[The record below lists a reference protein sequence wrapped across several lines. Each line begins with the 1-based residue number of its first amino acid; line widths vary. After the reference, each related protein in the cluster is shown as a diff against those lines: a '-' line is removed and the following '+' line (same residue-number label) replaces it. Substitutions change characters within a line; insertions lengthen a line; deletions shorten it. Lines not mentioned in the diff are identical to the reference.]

1 MKYSA
6 FCILVLTISEP
17 LLVHSVNRVLLMIPQ
32 QTRRM
37 GPPPWQSPLPRS
49 RKSYASEVHYHK
61 YHGPPVHYHSK
72 KSVYGSSSF
81 PHGGDDFDQGYEHV
95 NHVNIPYGKGIS
107 HAVSYGKGYIPY
119 DRIKG
124 SVSFNRERNPSS
136 QEHKYTSESEYS
148 SPSFSSPDAQY
159 SPSSYESP
167 QQETFFPDA
176 ETALN
181 YNGRQSDRKR
191 LYSSRSIEKDLVTN
205 NPIDLGAAT
214 NKDQILLLQQ
224 KATDLYKNIVS
235 QPQGGVLLP
244 SGIPSATIGGSKEG
258 IVLRDTI
265 ALGEY
270 QQKLQEMTKSWPQFL
285 SNAATTLGNSY
296 QNQQVSGSYSTAG
309 STTPAFSGWSVNFA
323 QPKQGYDV
331 KEDTMEPPVDFRNM
345 PIQSSPYHTFPVPMN
360 VVLPAPTQAVHG

>member
-1 MKYSA
+1 M
-6 FCILVLTISEP
+6 
-17 LLVHSVNRVLLMIPQ
+17 
-32 QTRRM
+32 
-37 GPPPWQSPLPRS
+37 
-49 RKSYASEVHYHK
+49 
-61 YHGPPVHYHSK
+61 
-72 KSVYGSSSF
+72 
-81 PHGGDDFDQGYEHV
+81 
-95 NHVNIPYGKGIS
+95 
-107 HAVSYGKGYIPY
+107 
-119 DRIKG
+119 
-124 SVSFNRERNPSS
+124 
-136 QEHKYTSESEYS
+136 
-148 SPSFSSPDAQY
+148 
-159 SPSSYESP
+159 
-167 QQETFFPDA
+167 
-176 ETALN
+176 N
-181 YNGRQSDRKR
+181 YNERQSDRKR

-244 SGIPSATIGGSKEG
+244 AGIPPATIGGSKEG

-296 QNQQVSGSYSTAG
+296 QNQQVSASYSTGG
-309 STTPAFSGWSVNFA
+309 STTPGFSGWSVNFA